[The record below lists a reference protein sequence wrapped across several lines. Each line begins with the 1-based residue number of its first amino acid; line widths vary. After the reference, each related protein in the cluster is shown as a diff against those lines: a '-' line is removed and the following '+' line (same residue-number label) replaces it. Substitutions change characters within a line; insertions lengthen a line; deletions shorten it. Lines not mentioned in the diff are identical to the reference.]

1 MKQNSVFYQIIDE
14 ICAEKNIEQK
24 LFSYGW
30 IRELRKNNYSNFIID
45 NRLNLNNINSF
56 NIAGDKFATYE
67 ILKNNNIPV
76 IEHKIVFNPK
86 TRSKYYKIK
95 FIEEAEELLKENENK
110 VVIKAN
116 NSYKGKDVYF
126 CSNKK
131 EIEEVIN
138 KLFENNCDTLSVC
151 PYVEI
156 KYEYR
161 AIYLDGEIL
170 YVYKK
175 KKPYIVGDGEKTISK
190 LIEEKFLDEI
200 EIDISR
206 DIDLNSVPKKGEKVT
221 ISWKHNLS
229 NGAEPILIDE
239 SDEFLN
245 KVKEISIKSAKAINI
260 NFASV
265 DIAQTE
271 DKKLV
276 VMEINGT
283 VCMNKFA
290 KMIPNGYEIAK
301 KIYTKAIEKLLNDIF

>member
-1 MKQNSVFYQIIDE
+1 M
-14 ICAEKNIEQK
+14 
-24 LFSYGW
+24 
-30 IRELRKNNYSNFIID
+30 
-45 NRLNLNNINSF
+45 
-56 NIAGDKFATYE
+56 
-67 ILKNNNIPV
+67 
-76 IEHKIVFNPK
+76 
-86 TRSKYYKIK
+86 
-95 FIEEAEELLKENENK
+95 
-110 VVIKAN
+110 VIKAN

>member
-271 DKKLV
+271 DKWLWKLMALFV
-276 VMEINGT
+276 
-283 VCMNKFA
+283 
-290 KMIPNGYEIAK
+290 
-301 KIYTKAIEKLLNDIF
+301 

>member
-67 ILKNNNIPV
+67 ILKNNNIP
-76 IEHKIVFNPK
+76 FNPK